1 MLIADHS
8 QLVVHE
14 HITLFGKIGNMIPH
28 SGKVNITV
36 ILDLSESVMDIG
48 VMRAAMAAMHRTVGF
63 VRQVIIIADPQ
74 RQVLV
79 FDAFSHQ
86 SFFKLKGA
94 STLQEAKHIVKKGS
108 VSTSFFSL
116 PNFVWRTAQ

>member
-8 QLVVHE
+8 QLMVHE

-48 VMRAAMAAMHRTVGF
+48 VMRAALAAMHRTIGF
-63 VRQVIIIADPQ
+63 VQQVVVIAAPKT
-74 RQVLV
+74 QVLV

-86 SFFKLKGA
+86 SFFKLK
-94 STLQEAKHIVKKGS
+94 LGS
-108 VSTSFFSL
+108 I
-116 PNFVWRTAQ
+116 